1 MWTKQYPV
9 SIVAQSLV
17 IFDTVLVR
25 TINYYTIVII
35 RRFLSYHH
43 IIQLANYIHAQNKS
57 FHIRILKRYSLDL
70 KAVIKF
76 HGVPPST
83 HYTHTHIVFWCWCVY
98 IFCALKHYGFPYWWP
113 GKRVWNKWNVFHFL
127 IFSFIN
133 DLSYRVSC
141 YGCVLLMSSSQPS
154 LCLILFCFSFSFI
167 FSSLIIIDSAKC
179 DYIIYDHFDSRCQNK
194 NNNNNYRNISTKCYL

>member
-9 SIVAQSLV
+9 SIVAQSLI

-25 TINYYTIVII
+25 TINYYYTIVII

-57 FHIRILKRYSLDL
+57 FHMYTQALFIRFKSGYQIPWCTP
-70 KAVIKF
+70 VN
-76 HGVPPST
+76 
-83 HYTHTHIVFWCWCVY
+83 THTHIVFWCWCVF

-133 DLSYRVSC
+133 DLSFNF
-141 YGCVLLMSSSQPS
+141 LLW
-154 LCLILFCFSFSFI
+154 CCI
-167 FSSLIIIDSAKC
+167 
-179 DYIIYDHFDSRCQNK
+179 
-194 NNNNNYRNISTKCYL
+194 